1 MIGVL
6 IIILIFGVRANRRH
20 SLELNM
26 QHIAETRERNR
37 CITQLEIRES
47 TELRQQEDELKKYS
61 FSFRIFSTGYG
72 SRCHFH
78 IGNLQ
83 LLEKNRLQHDRYG
96 C

>member
-37 CITQLEIRES
+37 CITQLETRES
-47 TELRQQEDELKKYS
+47 TEL
-61 FSFRIFSTGYG
+61 
-72 SRCHFH
+72 
-78 IGNLQ
+78 
-83 LLEKNRLQHDRYG
+83 
-96 C
+96 